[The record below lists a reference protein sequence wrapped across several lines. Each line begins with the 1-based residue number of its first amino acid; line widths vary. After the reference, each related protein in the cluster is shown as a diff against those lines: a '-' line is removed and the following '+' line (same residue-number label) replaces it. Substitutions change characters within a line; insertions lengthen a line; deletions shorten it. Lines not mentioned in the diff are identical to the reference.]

1 MKVPF
6 DIAPLLMAPLLVA
19 FVRGRDLVDTDHTEK
34 LNDDNL
40 GIRCP
45 HCKWRPTKHDTWGCA
60 PGCGYSWN
68 TFETRGECPS
78 CGKRWTKTQCTRCG
92 QWADHDAWYE
102 EDRSRP

>member
-1 MKVPF
+1 MTFPLVTV
-6 DIAPLLMAPLLVA
+6 PLLIAL
-19 FVRGRDLVDTDHTEK
+19 VRGRDRVDTDITER

-45 HCKWRPTKHDTWGCA
+45 SCKWRPTKHDTWGCA

-92 QWADHDAWYE
+92 QWSDHDAWYE
-102 EDRSRP
+102 QDKPEG

>member
-1 MKVPF
+1 MKIPF
-6 DIAPLLMAPLLVA
+6 GIAPLLLAPLLVA
-19 FVRGRDLVDTDHTEK
+19 FVRGRDLVETDNTEK

-45 HCKWRPTKHDTWGCA
+45 HCKWRPTKHDTWGCL

-92 QWADHDAWYE
+92 QWSDHDAWYE
-102 EDRSRP
+102 EKPQE